1 MIKDNGEWKYTNIDE
16 LSNNLIKKNSF
27 ELSNYYSNKKDE
39 IEERIKNI
47 DVIDFIYSRLNYL
60 DLSINKNLFKD
71 IKNEIKNI
79 IKNTILKKI
88 NLE

>member
-71 IKNEIKNI
+71 IKNEIKK
-79 IKNTILKKI
+79 IKLK
-88 NLE
+88 

>member
-71 IKNEIKNI
+71 IKNEIK
-79 IKNTILKKI
+79 KI